1 MHTIRIGG
9 RRLEAFARLTGKVA
23 ETDSNAGKANVAKED
38 FKKTRLFI
46 EQLLAKDQ
54 EPC

>member
-9 RRLEAFARLTGKVA
+9 RRPAAFARLAGKVA

-38 FKKTRLFI
+38 FKKTRLFMVQI
-46 EQLLAKDQ
+46 RGD
-54 EPC
+54 